1 MGRLHAAEREP
12 RMNRKLIILVFA
24 LIAGLMLHTSSIAA
38 DAAEYRTALESA
50 RQTLAEA
57 EKTVQIW
64 STSEVLLK
72 DAEKAAEDGDFELA
86 TRLATE
92 ARLHG
97 ELAVATAEREK
108 KIWQKGVPE

>member
-12 RMNRKLIILVFA
+12 CMNRKLIVLIFA
-24 LIAGLMLHTSSIAA
+24 LLAGLMLHTSSIAA
-38 DAAEYRTALESA
+38 DAAEYKTALEKA

-57 EKTVQIW
+57 EKKVQIW

-72 DAEKAAEDGDFELA
+72 DAEKAAADGDFDLA
-86 TRLATE
+86 ARLATE
-92 ARLHG
+92 ARLQG

-108 KIWQKGVPE
+108 KIWQKGVPK